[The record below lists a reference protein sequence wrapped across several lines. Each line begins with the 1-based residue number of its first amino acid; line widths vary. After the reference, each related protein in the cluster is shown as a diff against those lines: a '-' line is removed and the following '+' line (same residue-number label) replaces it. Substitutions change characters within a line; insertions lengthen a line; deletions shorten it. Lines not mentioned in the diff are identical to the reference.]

1 MRQTVRDGLLAA
13 ALTLTLSGCMAD
25 GLPFGQ
31 DKPETVTRAQSAG
44 AFADAQDERS
54 EDNRSTT
61 IDALIAR
68 RSVLPQGSPYEKVA
82 NATLAASAR
91 TAEAE
96 LRQARL
102 RSRAADK
109 NWLPSL
115 GPSVSLMSLS
125 SIVASLVVDQ
135 VLFDHGRKKAE
146 REFARADVE
155 AAAVALSQDQ
165 NDRVHEAL
173 SLYLKAEEARETAAA
188 SAGALTRMREMEA
201 IMAKRVEG
209 GISDMSELAVIRS
222 KVAELASTRENALQ
236 IVRTA
241 RAELNAMSAAPLD
254 DVHGTAEIAAD
265 TTGIDPL
272 SLHLALTERDRD
284 IAQAA
289 IARAGLLPGISAGA
303 VLSSRDGLNGPNVQL
318 SSDAGFGFST
328 PDNLRAVEAS
338 KEAAERRVTQA
349 REDTNRRLAALTEER
364 AGLVRRAARAVDL
377 ASQGQA
383 NANLFKRQF
392 EAGTRTV
399 SEVVTVIE
407 TMARLQ
413 TEAISTKYSAA
424 RTDIEI
430 ARELGVLADGASI

>member
-1 MRQTVRDGLLAA
+1 MSDV
-13 ALTLTLSGCMAD
+13 M
-25 GLPFGQ
+25 PFGR
-31 DKPETVTRAQSAG
+31 DKHEDVTRSGRAG
-44 AFADAQDERS
+44 AFAEAQGERG
-54 EDNRSTT
+54 EANRSAT

-68 RSVLPQGSPYEKVA
+68 RSVLPEGSPYDIVA
-82 NATLAASAR
+82 QATLAASAR

-188 SAGALTRMREMEA
+188 SAGALTRMREMER

-209 GISDMSELAVIRS
+209 GISDLSELAVIRS
-222 KVAELASTRENALQ
+222 KVAELDATHENALQ
-236 IVRTA
+236 ISRTA
-241 RAELNAMSAAPLD
+241 RAELNAMSTEPLD
-254 DVHGTAEIAAD
+254 DVHGTAVITLPPD
-265 TTGIDPL
+265 PVDPL
-272 SLHLALTERDRD
+272 TLHLARVERDRD
-284 IAQAA
+284 LAQAA
-289 IARAGLLPGISAGA
+289 ISRAGLLPGVSAGA
-303 VLSSRDGLNGPNVQL
+303 VLSSRDGIDGPNVQL

-328 PDNLRAVEAS
+328 PDNLRAVNAS

-364 AGLVRRAARAVDL
+364 AGLARRAARAIDL

-392 EAGTRTV
+392 KAGTRSV

-407 TMARLQ
+407 TMARLEA
-413 TEAISTKYSAA
+413 EAISTKFSAA
-424 RTDIEI
+424 RTEIEI
-430 ARELGVLADGASI
+430 ARELGLLADGGAI